1 VSSGTQV
8 QGSAGLSVRRT
19 RRGAA
24 RVLVT
29 FEIAGR
35 CPVVHFGPEYPTEAQ
50 ALDSLQ
56 ATACGWASRWRA
68 GGMTRMRRIQMRG
81 LPDYRTR

>member
-1 VSSGTQV
+1 MSSRTQA
-8 QGSAGLSVRRT
+8 QGSARLSVHRT

-35 CPVVHFGPEYPTEAQ
+35 GPVVHFGPEYPTEAQ
-50 ALDSLQ
+50 ALDSLPAHMDQ
-56 ATACGWASRWRA
+56 ILAAMDRL
-68 GGMTRMRRIQMRG
+68 G
-81 LPDYRTR
+81 LKHD